1 LTPTADSMK
10 CDQLWRADSVARQ
23 HPARSRG
30 PGWPVSVLPLQ
41 PQSQQ
46 ADCGSRSGRLV
57 SATSR

>member
-1 LTPTADSMK
+1 MK
-10 CDQLWRADSVARQ
+10 RDQLWRADSVARQ